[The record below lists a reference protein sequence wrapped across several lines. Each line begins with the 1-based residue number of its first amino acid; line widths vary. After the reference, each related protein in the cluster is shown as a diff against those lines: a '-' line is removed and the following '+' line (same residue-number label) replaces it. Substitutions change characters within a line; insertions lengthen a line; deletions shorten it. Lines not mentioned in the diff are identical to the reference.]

1 MSRLITLDD
10 LSSVKNLEL
19 STLGTTLGDDMLKD
33 LVLNPMLRG
42 YVEEQDGKI
51 VGYLS
56 LSYDGDI
63 IEIYNLCVDER
74 YRRRHIA
81 YNLLMHAF
89 ETLDAKSSILEVRA
103 SNINAISLYTK
114 LGYKEIHRRKKYYQN
129 EDAIVL
135 EKKF

>member
-1 MSRLITLDD
+1 MSLDD
-10 LSSVKNLEL
+10 VFEVKKLEL
-19 STLGTTLGDDMLKD
+19 KTLGTTLGDDMLKD
-33 LVLNPMLRG
+33 LVLNPMLR
-42 YVEEQDGKI
+42 
-51 VGYLS
+51 GYLS

-81 YNLLMHAF
+81 SNLLLHAF

-103 SNINAISLYTK
+103 SNMRALALYFK
-114 LGYKEIHRRKKYYQN
+114 LGYKEIHRRKGYYQN

>member
-1 MSRLITLDD
+1 MSLDD
-10 LSSVKNLEL
+10 VFEVKKLEL
-19 STLGTTLGDDMLKD
+19 KTLGTTLGDDMLKD

-42 YVEEQDGKI
+42 YIEEIDGNI
-51 VGYLS
+51 AGYLS

-81 YNLLMHAF
+81 SNLLLHAF

-103 SNINAISLYTK
+103 SNMRALALYFK
-114 LGYKEIHRRKKYYQN
+114 LVFTVRIPAMRLPEPT
-129 EDAIVL
+129 E
-135 EKKF
+135 EKVIIKMRMQSF

>member
-1 MSRLITLDD
+1 
-10 LSSVKNLEL
+10 
-19 STLGTTLGDDMLKD
+19 MLKD

-42 YVEEQDGKI
+42 YIEEIDGNI
-51 VGYLS
+51 AGYLS

-81 YNLLMHAF
+81 SNLLLHAF

-103 SNINAISLYTK
+103 SNMRALALYFK
-114 LGYKEIHRRKKYYQN
+114 LGYKEIHRRKGYYQN

>member
-1 MSRLITLDD
+1 MSLDD
-10 LSSVKNLEL
+10 VFEVKKLEL
-19 STLGTTLGDDMLKD
+19 KTLGTTLGDDMLKD

-42 YVEEQDGKI
+42 YIEEIDGNI
-51 VGYLS
+51 AGYLS

-81 YNLLMHAF
+81 SNLLLHAF

-103 SNINAISLYTK
+103 SNK
-114 LGYKEIHRRKKYYQN
+114 LGYKEIHRRKGYYQN